1 VRTSPGMNPPGRGLK
16 HDDVNYTM
24 NLTALITTLAGLGFL
39 GQFTI
44 LLQIPIILLKAAGY
58 STFRVRNDRDTV
70 KGLLK
75 LLNEE
80 TYSSSSIYEY
90 GKEFPSG
97 MFIGWK
103 CFGYY
108 SDSSRDS
115 ENGTEIVIFTSA
127 KNFQDIIKRSVAPCE
142 SIVLDHSTP
151 AEVKSRPH
159 PIKIWNRYGTYTHLY
174 YSDFKVDLA
183 SIYPMGDQG
192 PIMSDIIE
200 KYNKSKRLVSFVYGV
215 TGAGKSTLG
224 LLIAKELNGAYC
236 HDFNPTDP
244 GDSFKTLMRD
254 TRSDTEVSGPLV
266 IVMEEIDNT
275 IKMIHEGSVP
285 RHPKAITSIHNK
297 ATFNSLLDDMI
308 FHRNMII
315 ILTSNKTKEEIDAL
329 DTSYLREG
337 RVNAYYTMNEQ
348 LV

>member
-1 VRTSPGMNPPGRGLK
+1 
-16 HDDVNYTM
+16 M
-24 NLTALITTLAGLGFL
+24 NLTSLITTLAGLGFL

-80 TYSSSSIYEY
+80 TYSSSTVYEY
-90 GKEFPSG
+90 GKELPSG

-108 SDSSRDS
+108 SDASRDS
-115 ENGTEIVIFTSA
+115 DNGTEIVIFTSK
-127 KNFQDIIKRSVAPCE
+127 KNFKDVLRRSVMPCE
-142 SIVLDHSTP
+142 SVVLDKTDQT
-151 AEVKSRPH
+151 VVNSRPR
-159 PIKIWNRYGTYTHLY
+159 PIKIWNRHGTYTHLY
-174 YSDFKVDLA
+174 YSDFKVDL
-183 SIYPMGDQG
+183 SFIYPMGDQG
-192 PIMSDIIE
+192 HIMRDIIE
-200 KYNKSKRLVSFVYGV
+200 RYNKAKRLVSFVYGV

-244 GDSFKTLMRD
+244 GDSFKNLMRD
-254 TRSDTEVSGPLV
+254 TKSDTDTSGPLV
-266 IVMEEIDNT
+266 IVMEEIDTT

-285 RHPKAITSIHNK
+285 RHSKAITSIHNK

-315 ILTSNKTKEEIDAL
+315 ILTSNKTKEEIDSL
-329 DTSYLREG
+329 DASYLREG
-337 RVNAYYTMNEQ
+337 RVNACYTMNQ
-348 LV
+348 QIVA